1 MRKKTMVGIVTIVA
15 IAAAVIFAGC
25 VEEPKYEEGAVGTP
39 TAELK
44 NLEILDHHMETGQFG
59 NLIIKG
65 SAKNIGSY
73 SLSYAEVR
81 VKFYDKEGAALD
93 TSLDNINDLGPGET
107 WKFQVMY
114 FGTDTENVDS
124 YKIAVGSVF

>member
-1 MRKKTMVGIVTIVA
+1 MKRKTIVGLIAVVA
-15 IAAAVIFAGC
+15 IVVVAMFSGC
-25 VEEPKYEEGAVGTP
+25 VEEPKYEEGAGTP
-39 TAELK
+39 TESK
-44 NLEILDHHMETGQFG
+44 NLEILDHHMETGEFG

-65 SAKNIGSY
+65 IAKNIGSS

-81 VKFYDKEGAALD
+81 VKFYDKEGTLLD

-107 WKFQVMY
+107 WNFKVMY
-114 FGTDTENVDS
+114 LGTDTENVDS

>member
-1 MRKKTMVGIVTIVA
+1 MKRKTIAGLIAIVA

-65 SAKNIGSY
+65 TAKNMGSH

-81 VKFYDKEGAALD
+81 VKFYDKKGALLD

-107 WKFQVMY
+107 WIFKVMY
-114 FGTDTENVDS
+114 FGMDTEKIDS

>member
-1 MRKKTMVGIVTIVA
+1 MRKKTMVGIIAIVA

-65 SAKNIGSY
+65 TAKNIGSH

-81 VKFYDKEGAALD
+81 VKFYDKEGTLLD
-93 TSLDNINDLGPGET
+93 TFLDNINDLGPGET

-114 FGTDTENVDS
+114 PGMDTENVDS

>member
-1 MRKKTMVGIVTIVA
+1 MKRKTIVGLIAVVA
-15 IAAAVIFAGC
+15 IVAVAMFSGC
-25 VEEPKYEEGAVGTP
+25 VEEPKYEEGAGTP
-39 TAELK
+39 TESK
-44 NLEILDHHMETGQFG
+44 NLEILDHHMETGEFG

-65 SAKNIGSY
+65 TAKNIGSS

-81 VKFYDKEGAALD
+81 VKFYDKEGTLLD

-107 WKFQVMY
+107 WNFKVMY
-114 FGTDTENVDS
+114 LGTDTENVDS

>member
-1 MRKKTMVGIVTIVA
+1 MKRKTILGLIAVVAIVA
-15 IAAAVIFAGC
+15 VAMFSGC
-25 VEEPKYEEGAVGTP
+25 VEEPKYEEGAGTP
-39 TAELK
+39 TESK
-44 NLEILDHHMETGQFG
+44 NLEILDHHMETGEFG

-65 SAKNIGSY
+65 TAKNIGSS

-81 VKFYDKEGAALD
+81 VKFYDKEGTLLD

-107 WKFQVMY
+107 WNFKDMY
-114 FGTDTENVDS
+114 LGTDTENVDS

>member
-1 MRKKTMVGIVTIVA
+1 MERKTMVGLIAVVAIVA
-15 IAAAVIFAGC
+15 VAMFSGC
-25 VEEPKYEEGAVGTP
+25 VEDPKYEEGVGTP
-39 TAELK
+39 TESK
-44 NLEILDHHMETGQFG
+44 NLEILDHHMEIGEFG

-65 SAKNIGSY
+65 SAKNIGSS

-81 VKFYDKEGAALD
+81 VKFYDKEGAVLD

-107 WKFQVMY
+107 WNFKVMY
-114 FGTDTENVDS
+114 FGMDTENVDS

>member
-1 MRKKTMVGIVTIVA
+1 MKRKTIVGLIAVVA
-15 IAAAVIFAGC
+15 IVVVAMFSGC
-25 VEEPKYEEGAVGTP
+25 VEEPKYEEGAGTP
-39 TAELK
+39 TESK
-44 NLEILDHHMETGQFG
+44 NLEILDHHMETGEFG

-65 SAKNIGSY
+65 TAKNIGSS

-81 VKFYDKEGAALD
+81 VKFYDKEGTLLD

-107 WKFQVMY
+107 WNFKVMY
-114 FGTDTENVDS
+114 LGTDTENVDS